1 MNQRSSPPS
10 SDKDGRKKPPLY
22 RRFYRHW
29 WTRRKIGQGEEFLQG
44 RLDMQS
50 AEIRATNANA
60 EVAEAEAHLKDA
72 NTRSTHATAFKAELE
87 VTQLACEF
95 IDKQVG
101 PKDPDSAFRLKS
113 ELIRNMIKNGS
124 SRNHND
130 SSLSG
135 PALSS
140 GDGAT
145 GGNA

>member
-1 MNQRSSPPS
+1 
-10 SDKDGRKKPPLY
+10 
-22 RRFYRHW
+22 
-29 WTRRKIGQGEEFLQG
+29 
-44 RLDMQS
+44 MQS